1 MADKNME
8 AQINIQFEEATSRQS
23 LNSGDNISNL
33 IGKIQKWLIDL
44 DKVAFSGQYSD
55 LSGAPIHS
63 GTSEYWYSQKNLIGE
78 KSHIYIYTDYAT
90 INTDSGISFVP
101 NIKIGDGSAYLIDNP
116 FITSSVE
123 QLIQLHIT
131 DTVKHITEQERN
143 NWNSKVRCYL
153 SSEDNENIIFT
164 TN

>member
-1 MADKNME
+1 MKKYLTEYTKDCA
-8 AQINIQFEEATSRQS
+8 FE
-23 LNSGDNISNL
+23 
-33 IGKIQKWLIDL
+33 
-44 DKVAFSGQYSD
+44 
-55 LSGAPIHS
+55 
-63 GTSEYWYSQKNLIGE
+63 KNLNFALMRKE
-78 KSHIYIYTDYAT
+78 ADPPLVDFVKESWKSLEV
-90 INTDSGISFVP
+90 VP

>member
-55 LSGAPIHS
+55 LSGVPIHS
-63 GTSEYWYSQKNLIGE
+63 GTSEYWNSQKNLIGE

-90 INTDSGISFVP
+90 VNTDSGNSFVP

-123 QLIQLHIT
+123 QLMQLHIT